1 MFIRVNSTP
10 NSPRKSIQIVESIR
24 TGDKV
29 KQKIV
34 HYVGIAIDDD
44 SEAKLKL
51 LGEELIVKIEK
62 KRLAEQASLFK
73 MTEGELDFAAGKKA
87 LGRKKQKRLED
98 IAPPSEV
105 KLSEVFEESRIIEG
119 VDEIATQV
127 YEDLGFNEILSSKR
141 YASVLKDVVLTRL
154 IEPYSKLKLCRVM
167 LNDFGKDYKN
177 PHN

>member
-51 LGEELIVKIEK
+51 LGEELI
-62 KRLAEQASLFK
+62 
-73 MTEGELDFAAGKKA
+73 GKNRKET
-87 LGRKKQKRLED
+87 LGRT
-98 IAPPSEV
+98 S
-105 KLSEVFEESRIIEG
+105 
-119 VDEIATQV
+119 
-127 YEDLGFNEILSSKR
+127 
-141 YASVLKDVVLTRL
+141 
-154 IEPYSKLKLCRVM
+154 
-167 LNDFGKDYKN
+167 
-177 PHN
+177 